1 MLTSKTPSNPHPLGI
16 EPATTL
22 PHSRPRNASASV
34 QSALTLHRTCSVQQ
48 GTALCTVGPEKHST
62 SLTSCTAG
70 LAQLPTPGGRGG
82 CKCIIT
88 THPLPAPFISQG
100 RKERFR
106 RLIKREKMPNLCP
119 QRQAFNKLENYRL
132 WPCIKKVPPTPV
144 VLHTHTHNEIL
155 LSRCL
160 LKQHA
165 EKKCLATAKHFLK
178 KRLWPTGKKQLKRST
193 QNPSPI
199 ILKASVLQLVF
210 SPPKHQ

>member
-1 MLTSKTPSNPHPLGI
+1 MHC
-16 EPATTL
+16 
-22 PHSRPRNASASV
+22 RPREAQHITYILYSSAASA
-34 QSALTLHRTCSVQQ
+34 THPRR
-48 GTALCTVGPEKHST
+48 G
-62 SLTSCTAG
+62 
-70 LAQLPTPGGRGG
+70 GG

-132 WPCIKKVPPTPV
+132 WLCIKKVPHPCG
-144 VLHTHTHNEIL
+144 LHTHTHNEIL

-160 LKQHA
+160 SKQHA

-178 KRLWPTGKKQLKRST
+178 KRLWPTGKKQLKSST

>member
-1 MLTSKTPSNPHPLGI
+1 MLTSKTPSNPLGI

-62 SLTSCTAG
+62 SLTSCTAA
-70 LAQLPTPGGRGG
+70 LPQLPTPGGGG

-132 WPCIKKVPPTPV
+132 WLCIKKVPPP
-144 VLHTHTHNEIL
+144 LWFTHTY
-155 LSRCL
+155 
-160 LKQHA
+160 
-165 EKKCLATAKHFLK
+165 
-178 KRLWPTGKKQLKRST
+178 T
-193 QNPSPI
+193 Q
-199 ILKASVLQLVF
+199 
-210 SPPKHQ
+210 